1 MHLPE
6 EVVNL
11 IRAYSKPL
19 PRVKISTFMHR
30 DAYLTIPYIR
40 SKYERYIQR
49 TTRHYTLEQITH
61 DKTWTFIV
69 RTPDIHSTLSFTLDD
84 LFAWNGST
92 FDCLENNFQT
102 LYLSQGYLLFTYL
115 CSTKLRLLKTTTTKC
130 CMYKIYV

>member
-69 RTPDIHSTLSFTLDD
+69 RTHDIHSTLSFTLDD
-84 LFAWNGST
+84 LFASGKQFSDFIFIT
-92 FDCLENNFQT
+92 
-102 LYLSQGYLLFTYL
+102 
-115 CSTKLRLLKTTTTKC
+115 RIPI
-130 CMYKIYV
+130 IYVSLF